1 MDPTKTVK
9 TPVGAV
15 IEPTYD
21 VSGVP
26 PHYDVPTP
34 DFGALNGPVHLDS
47 NESAFG
53 TSKAAQEAYAGCADL
68 HRYPDI
74 GAKSLREAL
83 ARHYGL
89 DPDRIILGAGSGEV
103 IHSLGHAYLCPGD
116 EVIFS
121 QHTFGAYNV
130 ISRLNGATPVPIP
143 EVDWTADRTGMAEAM
158 NDRTRLLCLANPDNP
173 TGTYLDETGV
183 CALQAALP
191 RHAILLHDET
201 YSQFATQSDF
211 PNGLGLVDEFENVVV
226 TRTFSK
232 IFGLAGLRL
241 GWAYA
246 PPAIADVLR
255 RYKGPFNVSAPAE
268 AAATAALAD
277 TGFIDHSVQHN
288 SEWREYL
295 TKEFKGIGVEVPPS
309 ASNFIM
315 LLFPEDE
322 GRTAADAQKFLLD
335 RNIFLQPLV
344 RWGIPNGIRMTIGLE
359 EENKRVLAAMS
370 EFMGLNRPG
379 SGIHEPET

>member
-21 VSGVP
+21 VSDVP

-34 DFGALNGPVHLDS
+34 DFCALDGPVRLDS

-53 TSKAAQEAYAGCADL
+53 TSKAAQEAYAGCPDL

-83 ARHYGL
+83 ARHHGL
-89 DPDRIILGAGSGEV
+89 DADRIIPGAGSGEV

-121 QHTFGAYNV
+121 QRTFGAYNV

-143 EVDWTADRTGMAEAM
+143 ELDWTANPAGMVDAM
-158 NDRTRLLCLANPDNP
+158 NDQTRLLCLANPDNP
-173 TGTYLDETGV
+173 TGTYLDETDV
-183 CALQAALP
+183 RALLATLP

-201 YSQFATQSDF
+201 YSEFATQSDF
-211 PNGLGLVDEFENVVV
+211 PDGLGLVDEFENVVV

-246 PPAIADVLR
+246 SPAIADALR
-255 RYKGPFNVSAPAE
+255 RYKGPFNVSTPSE
-268 AAATAALAD
+268 AAAVAALAD
-277 TGFIDHSVQHN
+277 TEFVNRAIKHN
-288 SEWREYL
+288 KIWRERL
-295 TKEFKGIGVEVPPS
+295 ATEFSKLGLAVPES
-309 ASNFIM
+309 ASNFVMII
-315 LLFPEDE
+315 FPDHP
-322 GRTAADAQKFLLD
+322 GKSATDAQKFLVD
-335 RNIFLQPLV
+335 RNIFLRPLAG
-344 RWGIPNGIRMTIGLE
+344 WGIPQAIRMTIGTE
-359 EENKRVLAAMS
+359 EENTHVLATLT
-370 EFMGLNRPG
+370 EFMELNRLV
-379 SGIHEPET
+379 E